1 MAVKNNNHLHCYWLP
16 LLTGLG
22 FMLSASVFAEQE
34 VIYAKKTWQA
44 TLGTNIEKLL
54 PAPDGSIY
62 AIGSHLCFP
71 DWIVNN
77 DKTKRCGIHGHT
89 ISKDGQVSKWGEHGS
104 WGLNTAGIVLTGDGR
119 LLFPA
124 IRYIDKH
131 NGYIALYQASP
142 GSNFKPEI
150 IYSSPVLPKDQL
162 LEFQWGKGNVIYS
175 KDFNRVYLSY
185 PDSSGPSGPSGPL
198 GQITLVALEL
208 DNKIDNLLW
217 QTQFSVP
224 EGARNF
230 GRHEKM
236 SLSENEEK
244 LFRQT
249 TESVTILDTRD
260 GAVINFDDNQPSI
273 GEITP
278 ASLLSMPQ
286 DSVFRWNVD
295 KNRTGSLEKMTPFSD
310 TIIDSGFPSIS
321 FPANTS
327 DTSIKFWGG
336 LTSDPQKKLV
346 YLMLTQKVVAFDRDT
361 GKVNFEITPE
371 KTDFHFFNFG
381 DAADISFDLATGWGY
396 FAYHNPKPGYKTWEE
411 GVVGFSADGQRKKI
425 IFPDTGIR
433 HLIGNS
439 FAAEFSLPPLI
450 HNGVMYTFYTDTLS
464 AWPLG
469 TASEEYQDTG
479 LAISGTLP
487 EEQGTPLHSHRHI
500 TWQVN
505 SADGKVLDSGAL
517 KLPAADPD
525 MLGITAWPLRL
536 AEAINRSGGALK
548 AGEME
553 SGVITPLAS
562 SYRNHFWLPEGE
574 KWQGATVRLT
584 FLPSETAD
592 EKWHLNN
599 RADSALPVSLVT
611 SEQSVLPEK
620 MVFQLSGKKSGTR
633 STLEIDG
640 LNTQNRFTWAM
651 EVSQKV
657 NAKSEV
663 VKLGELSA
671 DGAWSVSPLASQ
683 YRNRLWVAS
692 DGDVEVTGCT
702 PAVFCQTGN

>member
-1 MAVKNNNHLHCYWLP
+1 MAVKNINHGHFYSLP

-22 FMLSASVFAEQE
+22 VMLSASVFAEQE
-34 VIYAKKTWQA
+34 VIYAKKNWEAALDPITDR
-44 TLGTNIEKLL
+44 LF
-54 PAPDGSIY
+54 PAADGGIY

-104 WGLNTAGIVLTGDGR
+104 WGLNTAGIILTGDGR

-124 IRYIDKH
+124 ISYTDDEQ
-131 NGYIALYQASP
+131 NGYIGLYQAYP
-142 GSNFKPEI
+142 GKNFQPERVF
-150 IYSSPVLPKDQL
+150 SSPVLTKQQL
-162 LEFQWGKGNVIYS
+162 WEFKFGKGNVVYS
-175 KDFNRVYLSY
+175 KDFNRAYLSL
-185 PDSSGPSGPSGPL
+185 PDLSG
-198 GQITLVALEL
+198 QVTVVALAL
-208 DNKIDNLLW
+208 NNNIDRVLW
-217 QTQFSVP
+217 QTKLSVQYD
-224 EGARNF
+224 F
-230 GRHEKM
+230 VRHNNLL
-236 SLSENEEK
+236 LSEDEDK
-244 LFRQT
+244 LFHHT
-249 TESVTILDTRD
+249 SGAVTVLNTRD
-260 GAVINFDDNQPSI
+260 GDVIRFDDNQPVAAKFL
-273 GEITP
+273 P

-371 KTDFHFFNFG
+371 KADFHFFNFG

-396 FAYHNPKPGYKTWEE
+396 FAYHNTKPGYKTWEE
-411 GVVGFSADGQRKKI
+411 GVVGFSANGQRKKI
-425 IFPDTGIR
+425 VFPDTGIR
-433 HLIGNS
+433 HTIGNS
-439 FAAEFSLPPLI
+439 LSAEFSLPPLI

-505 SADGKVLDSGAL
+505 SADGEVLDSGAL

-525 MLGITAWPLRL
+525 ML
-536 AEAINRSGGALK
+536 
-548 AGEME
+548 
-553 SGVITPLAS
+553 
-562 SYRNHFWLPEGE
+562 
-574 KWQGATVRLT
+574 
-584 FLPSETAD
+584 
-592 EKWHLNN
+592 
-599 RADSALPVSLVT
+599 
-611 SEQSVLPEK
+611 
-620 MVFQLSGKKSGTR
+620 
-633 STLEIDG
+633 
-640 LNTQNRFTWAM
+640 
-651 EVSQKV
+651 
-657 NAKSEV
+657 
-663 VKLGELSA
+663 
-671 DGAWSVSPLASQ
+671 
-683 YRNRLWVAS
+683 
-692 DGDVEVTGCT
+692 
-702 PAVFCQTGN
+702 